1 MSACLDIQKY
11 AVLAPIQNKPFYSC
25 DIQSAIFI
33 EAHRLY
39 KKMHKYLFKMLS
51 KLIITRKAMR
61 NNKRAKTSFLNSIKT
76 MILSSYTTFDTWISK
91 ASITWSNFAE
101 KKCYAQSA
109 TCFLSSE

>member
-25 DIQSAIFI
+25 DFQSAIFI

-51 KLIITRKAMR
+51 KLFITRKAMR

-76 MILSSYTTFDTWISK
+76 MILSSVHQKIDINHEAYTTFDT
-91 ASITWSNFAE
+91 
-101 KKCYAQSA
+101 
-109 TCFLSSE
+109 